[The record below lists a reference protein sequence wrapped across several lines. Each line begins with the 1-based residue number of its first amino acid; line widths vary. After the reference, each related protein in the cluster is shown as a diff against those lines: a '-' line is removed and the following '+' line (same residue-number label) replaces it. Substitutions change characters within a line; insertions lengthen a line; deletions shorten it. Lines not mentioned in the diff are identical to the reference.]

1 MVRAQIFP
9 FTRSKSTF
17 PWVSICAQRCLVL
30 KNLRHSFWPRTMF
43 LATHKLI
50 FTARKHESCSLLV
63 ENLLSQFLM
72 YFCRWLIVN
81 KLLCYVIRLVKT
93 TRSGGHFRWRK
104 HREATEHS
112 FTNVD
117 NMALMTSRGWWRHVA
132 DNDQLRCNLFSCSL
146 SSASLGRWKKDPGY
160 DWSCDHLWH
169 KLFYEGR
176 VNE

>member
-81 KLLCYVIRLVKT
+81 KLLCYVINWQIINKELEKF
-93 TRSGGHFRWRK
+93 SLNF
-104 HREATEHS
+104 
-112 FTNVD
+112 
-117 NMALMTSRGWWRHVA
+117 SRCGNRHVA
-132 DNDQLRCNLFSCSL
+132 PLTSFNFNLHHEYVLIIKSL
-146 SSASLGRWKKDPGY
+146 
-160 DWSCDHLWH
+160 
-169 KLFYEGR
+169 
-176 VNE
+176 